1 MVLCGRLANSN
12 FLYTEEAIPCTNF
25 CVHVTPFDAI
35 CEGLILCDNN
45 HRMHPPSPWQKQ
57 GGVGGGGGGGVK
69 KNMALGARF
78 QKLKG
83 DLTIRRGL
91 DFQQCYFC
99 GNIVINY
106 LYHYV
111 YS

>member
-45 HRMHPPSPWQKQ
+45 HRMHPPLPPAPPGKSKEGE
-57 GGVGGGGGGGVK
+57 GGLGGLK
-69 KNMALGARF
+69 KIWLW
-78 QKLKG
+78 
-83 DLTIRRGL
+83 GL
-91 DFQQCYFC
+91 DFK
-99 GNIVINY
+99 
-106 LYHYV
+106 
-111 YS
+111 S